1 MIEYPI
7 IILFSILGMVF
18 LILSNDL
25 ISTFLALELQSL
37 SLYILAT
44 SYAPSKEESTS
55 AGLKYFILGSLS
67 TGFILLGFSL
77 IYGLTGVTDYES
89 LSLILGASISMTRT
103 MPFLLI
109 EYNPVTWALIIMAIG
124 LLFKISAAPFHNW
137 APDVYDEVPTIITMW
152 LTIMPKI
159 SLIIFILQ
167 FYGGTLA
174 FSSHNISNSLST
186 LFLITA
192 LLSMLLGTIVGLAQ
206 IKIKRLLA
214 YSTISHIGFI
224 LLALSMVMTPSID
237 NLGTMNYNINNW
249 NIIGCL
255 VFYIIQY
262 SLTNLILFYVLIIRQ
277 SLVSSSKNITSY
289 ISDIK
294 YWLYNENKIEGA
306 NEEGTNLLKMA
317 NTKKSINLSLSIT
330 FLICIFS
337 LAGIPP
343 LIGFYGKQMILSIA
357 LTNGLVM
364 PSIIAILTSVI
375 SAAYYLKLISTMYF
389 SALST
394 STEFTNTPASTITSD
409 MTVNSIISFIISFIL
424 IIVIIG
430 IMFFDP
436 TLLLDMII
444 N

>member
-44 SYAPSKEESTS
+44 SYAPSRMESTS

-89 LSLILGASISMTRT
+89 LSLIFGASVSFIHT
-103 MPFLLI
+103 MPVLWGM
-109 EYNPVTWALIIMAIG
+109 EYNAMTWALIIMGIG

-159 SLIIFILQ
+159 SIIIFILQ
-167 FYGGTLA
+167 FFGGTLLVSTSYDITYA
-174 FSSHNISNSLST
+174 LST
-186 LFLITA
+186 LLLISA
-192 LLSMLLGTIVGLAQ
+192 ILSMLLGSIVGLAQ
-206 IKIKRLLA
+206 VKIKRLLA
-214 YSTISHIGFI
+214 YSTISHIGFL
-224 LLALSMVMTPSID
+224 LLALSMIIMPSID
-237 NLGTMNYNINNW
+237 HHNTTMASSSNIVGSL
-249 NIIGCL
+249 I
-255 VFYIIQY
+255 FYLIQY
-262 SLTNLILFYVLIIRQ
+262 SLTNLIIFYVLIVRQ
-277 SLVSSSKNITSY
+277 SNTHHQDITSY
-289 ISDIK
+289 ISDMRYWLSDIK
-294 YWLYNENKIEGA
+294 YNYSNI
-306 NEEGTNLLKMA
+306 
-317 NTKKSINLSLSIT
+317 SLSIS
-330 FLICIFS
+330 FFICMFS

-357 LTNGLVM
+357 LSNGLVI

-375 SAAYYLKLISTMYF
+375 SAAYYLKLISATMNF
-389 SALST
+389 SGSTTNSAIT
-394 STEFTNTPASTITSD
+394 STNIPH
-409 MTVNSIISFIISFIL
+409 VNSIISFIISFIL

-430 IMFFDP
+430 MMFFDP